1 MTIPGESPAGLVIYT
16 RRECTLCELMEA
28 GVRSMAGPDAR
39 VVMVEID
46 DDPALVR
53 RFGADIPVLCL
64 DGEVICKHFLDAAR
78 LRAALGSG
86 R

>member
-1 MTIPGESPAGLVIYT
+1 VTIPGEGPAGLVIYT
-16 RRECTLCELMEA
+16 RRECTLCERMES
-28 GVRSMAGPDAR
+28 GVRGIAGPDAR

-53 RFGADIPVLCL
+53 RFGTDIPVLCL
-64 DGEVICKHFLDAAR
+64 DGEVICKHFLDAER
-78 LRAALGSG
+78 LRAALRSG

>member
-1 MTIPGESPAGLVIYT
+1 MNPADEPTASLVIYT
-16 RRECTLCELMEA
+16 RRNCSLCEQMEA
-28 GVRSMAGPDAR
+28 GVRGVAGPD
-39 VVMVEID
+39 VPLTLVEID

-64 DGEVICKHFLDAAR
+64 DDEVICRHFLDAAR
-78 LRAALGSG
+78 LRSVLGPG